1 MKESSREQMDY
12 QNSERQK
19 VKAGSEVYRKK
30 KSFRDRNIE
39 KLIMLSGTPRGCS

>member
-19 VKAGSEVYRKK
+19 VKPGSEVYRKE
-30 KSFRDRNIE
+30 KSFKDHNVE
-39 KLIMLSGTPRGCS
+39 MLIMLSGRPRGCR